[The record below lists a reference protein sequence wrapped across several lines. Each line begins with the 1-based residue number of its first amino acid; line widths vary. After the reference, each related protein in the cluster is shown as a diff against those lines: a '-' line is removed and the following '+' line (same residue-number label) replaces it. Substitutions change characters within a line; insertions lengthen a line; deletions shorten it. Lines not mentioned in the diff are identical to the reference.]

1 MVMPFPDC
9 LSTSTARGCE
19 GGRGSMPQALA
30 HHEGR
35 GWPERDNGAAG
46 KHTAVSPAPGC
57 NGKAVPAM
65 RTGEAPH
72 SRLRLLP
79 RFAATEFA
87 RLREES
93 RTALDRALG
102 YRILGPNE
110 FIYLQEDDAE
120 FLYFVRSGHIR
131 LSYLLEDGAPILVG
145 VMAPGDSFGEL
156 GVFEGGSHY
165 DMATS
170 IGTSSIFYISTATF
184 RTLAERYPDLDLA
197 LARTIAKR
205 HRSYI
210 SLTRILALKTLPAR
224 LSQCLLRLAD
234 SLDDRMAWKGREVLR
249 VGGFVTQSD
258 LGLMARG
265 ARANV
270 NRALKA
276 WERAGWI
283 AVQERNIFILDR
295 PRLEAIA
302 IDEDLL

>member
-1 MVMPFPDC
+1 V
-9 LSTSTARGCE
+9 
-19 GGRGSMPQALA
+19 
-30 HHEGR
+30 
-35 GWPERDNGAAG
+35 
-46 KHTAVSPAPGC
+46 
-57 NGKAVPAM
+57 
-65 RTGEAPH
+65 
-72 SRLRLLP
+72 LP

-87 RLREES
+87 RVGEEA

-110 FIYLQEDDAE
+110 FIYLQEDTAE

-170 IGTSSIFYISTATF
+170 IGTSSIFYISTSTF

-234 SLDDRMAWKGREVLR
+234 SLDDRARWNGRDVLR

-283 AVQERNIFILDR
+283 AVHERNIFILDR
-295 PRLEAIA
+295 LRLEALA